1 MVTPDGLHAGCCLN
15 HGAGDGRDASMG
27 RETEPPLPAHRLIL
41 VEGTSDRVALETLAR
56 RRGLDCPAIVVL
68 GGAHAVANHA
78 RRMPGGVEL
87 VALCDARE
95 ERVFR
100 RAVARVHVCNPD
112 LEGELIR
119 ALGPERVLRI
129 IDAEGELASFR
140 TLQRQPAQRRRPL
153 EAQLLRFLAG
163 RAGNKE
169 RYARLLV
176 EALDLDRAPA
186 ALDATLGRR

>member
-1 MVTPDGLHAGCCLN
+1 MRC
-15 HGAGDGRDASMG
+15 
-27 RETEPPLPAHRLIL
+27 ETEPTLSAGRLIL
-41 VEGTSDRVALETLAR
+41 VEGPSDRIALETLAR
-56 RRGLDCPAIVVL
+56 RRGLDRPAIVVL
-68 GGAHAVANHA
+68 GGAHAVGHRA
-78 RRMPGGVEL
+78 RRTPRSVEL
-87 VALCDARE
+87 VGLCDAAE

-100 RAVARVHVCNPD
+100 RAVARVHVCDPD

-119 ALGPERVLRI
+119 ALGPERALRI
-129 IDAEGELASFR
+129 VDAEGELASFR
-140 TLQRQPAQRRRPL
+140 TLQRQPAQRQRPL

-186 ALDATLGRR
+186 ALDAALGWR

>member
-1 MVTPDGLHAGCCLN
+1 VAFLP
-15 HGAGDGRDASMG
+15 GAGLDPTIR
-27 RETEPPLPAHRLIL
+27 REPDPPLSAGGLVL
-41 VEGTSDRVALETLAR
+41 VEGTSDLIALETLAR
-56 RRGLDCPAIVVL
+56 RRGVDRPTIVVL
-68 GGAHAVANHA
+68 GGARAVGNHA
-78 RRMPGGVEL
+78 RRAPRNVEL
-87 VALCDARE
+87 VGLCDARE

-100 RAVARVHVCNPD
+100 RAVALVHVCNPD

-140 TLQRQPAQRRRPL
+140 TLQRQPAQRGRPL

-186 ALDATLGRR
+186 ALDAALGCR

>member
-1 MVTPDGLHAGCCLN
+1 M
-15 HGAGDGRDASMG
+15 R
-27 RETEPPLPAHRLIL
+27 RQTELPVSVGRLIL
-41 VEGTSDRVALETLAR
+41 VEGTSDRIALETLAR
-56 RRGLDCPAIVVL
+56 RRGLDRPAIVVL
-68 GGAHAVANHA
+68 GGAHAVGNHA
-78 RRMPGGVEL
+78 RRAPPGVEL
-87 VALCDARE
+87 VGLCDARE

-100 RAVARVHVCNPD
+100 RALTRVHVCNPD

-129 IDAEGELASFR
+129 IDAEGERASFG
-140 TLQRQPAQRRRPL
+140 TLQRQPAQRPRPL

-176 EALDLDRAPA
+176 EALELDRAPA
-186 ALDATLGRR
+186 ALDAALPSAARIAAAVRSLCR